1 MEEYILVAKYLCTSL
16 RISFEFLEVEF
27 LGQWV
32 CTKKLDFIRTA
43 KMAFR
48 KFLPIYIPTR
58 NLCEVI
64 KGHLDL
70 QRWLSFI
77 VRRMAFQI

>member
-43 KMAFR
+43 KWPLENSYQFTFPHGTYVR
-48 KFLPIYIPTR
+48 
-58 NLCEVI
+58 
-64 KGHLDL
+64 
-70 QRWLSFI
+70 LS
-77 VRRMAFQI
+77 RAT